1 MLRAGIIRARGASGV
16 PFKKL
21 FGAGAVRQFTVS
33 STALKEIEMFIDGTP
48 VQIEE
53 GSAIIQAAE
62 KIGIDIPRFCYH
74 ERLGVAGNCR
84 MCLVEIEKSPKL
96 AASCAM
102 PVAPGM
108 RVLTNTPKIKKAREG
123 VMEFLLINHPLDCPI
138 CDQGGECD
146 LQEQSMRYGTDRGRY
161 HEEKRAVEDK
171 NIGPLIKTSMNRCI
185 QCTRCVRFTNEV
197 AGAPEFGTTGRG
209 NDMQIGT
216 YLERNLDTEMSGN
229 IIDLCPVGALTSKPY
244 AFTARPW
251 ELKKTESIDVLD
263 AIGSNIRVDSR
274 GPEVMRILPRT
285 NDDVNEEWISDKT
298 RFAYD
303 GLKRQRLTMPLIRQG
318 DRFVPA
324 TWSEALGLVAEKI
337 NSTKPEEM
345 NAIAGNLADTESMV
359 ALKDLFNSLGSEN
372 LTTDV
377 TNNTSQGSF
386 SNDIRSNYTLN
397 TTLDGVEDAD
407 VVLLVGTNPRH
418 EAAILHTRL
427 RRPYLRNGLK
437 VGLIGPEVK
446 LSFDYDHLGSDA
458 SSIQKLL
465 DGSHPFSKVLSGA
478 KKPMIIVG
486 SATGEYKDGA
496 AIVDSVARL
505 AQKVPNLIQEGWNGF
520 NVLHYAASRVGA
532 LDIGFVPNGQSSF
545 TNPKFVY
552 LLNADEFDPRELPSD
567 AFVVYQGHHG
577 DKGAHLADVILPGAA
592 YTEKS
597 ATYINTEGR
606 TQLTRVAVNPP
617 GSAREDW
624 KIICALSEVAGATLP
639 YDELATLRHRL
650 YEISP
655 SLVHYDETA
664 PTSSILAELG
674 LKNINSVSSS
684 TPVKS
689 TTQFTE
695 LVKDFY
701 MTDPI
706 SRASRTMA
714 KCSNAYTYGQD
725 PERLESGSTAKSATA

>member
-1 MLRAGIIRARGASGV
+1 
-16 PFKKL
+16 
-21 FGAGAVRQFTVS
+21 
-33 STALKEIEMFIDGTP
+33 MFIDGTP

-62 KIGIDIPRFCYH
+62 KAGIDIPRFCYH
-74 ERLGVAGNCR
+74 ERLGIAGNCR

-102 PVAPGM
+102 PVGPGM

-146 LQEQSMRYGTDRGRY
+146 LQEQSMRYGSDRSRY
-161 HEEKRAVEDK
+161 LEDKRAVEDK
-171 NIGPLIKTSMNRCI
+171 DIGPLIKTSMNRCI
-185 QCTRCVRFTNEV
+185 QCTRCVRFTNEI

-216 YLERNLDTEMSGN
+216 YIERTLNTEMSGN

-263 AIGSNIRVDSR
+263 GIGSNIRVDSR
-274 GPEVMRILPRT
+274 GPEIMRILPRT

-303 GLKRQRLTMPLIRQG
+303 GLKRQRLTMPLIREG
-318 DRFVPA
+318 DRFVTA
-324 TWSEALGLVAEKI
+324 SWSDALNLVAEKL
-337 NSTKPEEM
+337 NSTNPEEIK
-345 NAIAGNLADTESMV
+345 AIAGNQADVESMV

-377 TNNTSQGSF
+377 TNNTALPVF

-397 TTLDGVEDAD
+397 STLAGVEEADA
-407 VVLLVGTNPRH
+407 VLFIGTNPRH
-418 EAAILHTRL
+418 EAPILHTRI
-427 RRPYLRNGLK
+427 RKAYLRNGLQA
-437 VGLIGPEVK
+437 GLIGPDVETTFEYSHISKDSSAIDK
-446 LSFDYDHLGSDA
+446 LA
-458 SSIQKLL
+458 S
-465 DGSHPFSKVLSGA
+465 GNHPFFKVLSEA
-478 KKPMIIVG
+478 KKPLIIVG
-486 SATGEYKDGA
+486 SAVGEHDDGA
-496 AIVDSVARL
+496 AIAKSVAKL
-505 AQKVPNLIQEGWNGF
+505 AESIPNLLQEEWNGF
-520 NVLHYAASRVGA
+520 NVLNYAASRTGA
-532 LDIGFVPNGQSSF
+532 YDIGFVPNGQSSF
-545 TNPKFVY
+545 TNSKFVY
-552 LLNADEFDPRELPSD
+552 LLGADEFSTSELASD

-577 DKGAHLADVILPGAA
+577 DKGAHVADVILPGAA

-597 ATYINTEGR
+597 ATFINTEGR
-606 TQLTRVAVNPP
+606 TQMTRAAVNPP
-617 GSAREDW
+617 GSARDDW
-624 KIICALSEVAGATLP
+624 KIIRALSEIAGVTLP
-639 YDELATLRHRL
+639 YDEVATLRHRL

-664 PTSSILAELG
+664 PTSRELAQLG
-674 LKNINSVSSS
+674 LKQLISSS
-684 TPVKS
+684 PSS
-689 TTQFTE
+689 TNSPTVFTNI
-695 LVKDFY
+695 VKDFY
-701 MTDPI
+701 LTDPI

-714 KCSNAYTYGQD
+714 KCSNQFTQNQ
-725 PERLESGSTAKSATA
+725 RLESGVSSKAATA